1 MQAKLRS
8 PYGVYVHAKKHICD
22 KKMFK
27 KEWIEDLALRKALE
41 ILDDKRIIEY
51 LIDMIYSLQGEENP
65 RLPRLKEQLADI

>member
-1 MQAKLRS
+1 
-8 PYGVYVHAKKHICD
+8 
-22 KKMFK
+22 MFK